1 MSKLSDVLSGARV
14 PQQRVEQAHSQP
26 AVARPSG
33 ISIPGVPTKGIAIP
47 GANPSGNQTP
57 AELPVSS
64 TGQVVP
70 PAASIAVGR
79 PAAVIPAPTAIVPQR
94 APAPN
99 DMLAALANTEVQLTN
114 DVADWPELAYANID
128 VNDVKGQL
136 QILLLDLQQNMMSN
150 DIGQHLRRIMEFIGA
165 NPAMADTLL
174 PDEFGLIVDA
184 LKSSHGVV
192 ISAKTENRAK
202 KQSKSK
208 ATNELLDAFKD
219 IEF

>member
-1 MSKLSDVLSGARV
+1 MSKLSDVLSGTRA

-26 AVARPSG
+26 VATRSSG
-33 ISIPGVPTKGIAIP
+33 IVIP
-47 GANPSGNQTP
+47 GAIPSGNQPP
-57 AELPVSS
+57 AVLPVSS
-64 TGQVVP
+64 TGVSMP
-70 PAASIAVGR
+70 HAASIVVGQ
-79 PAAVIPAPTAIVPQR
+79 PISPVISAPTTVVSNPTAIIPQR

-208 ATNELLDAFKD
+208 VTNELLDAFKD

>member
-1 MSKLSDVLSGARV
+1 
-14 PQQRVEQAHSQP
+14 
-26 AVARPSG
+26 
-33 ISIPGVPTKGIAIP
+33 
-47 GANPSGNQTP
+47 
-57 AELPVSS
+57 
-64 TGQVVP
+64 
-70 PAASIAVGR
+70 
-79 PAAVIPAPTAIVPQR
+79 
-94 APAPN
+94 
-99 DMLAALANTEVQLTN
+99 MLAALANTEVQLTN

-208 ATNELLDAFKD
+208 VTNELLDAFKD